1 MATKKNSYTFVLDKN
16 QQDALVAMLQ
26 MGNYRPKQ
34 VPHTIIAAEAENCNV
49 SLYKSGKCLIQG
61 RGAEDFV
68 IFFMEPNILQSASLG
83 YEEVLNPELTTP
95 HMGID
100 ESGKGDYFGAL
111 VACAAYV
118 NPDIAK
124 KMDEIGVKDCKKLTD
139 KAVFFI
145 GAKIRGL
152 LGSNRYKIVNIGPE
166 TYNRLYAKMRNVNT
180 MLAWA
185 HARCIENLL
194 DSIPDCPRA
203 VADQFGAK
211 HVIERALMKNG
222 RKIELEQRHKAES
235 DIAVA
240 AASVLAREAFLHGL
254 QKLGKGL
261 DFEPHKGASEMV
273 KADAV
278 AMVKKH
284 GPDIL
289 LKTSKCHFQTT
300 DKVLATCGKA
310 RKDMS
315 PEGQVVARN
324 AGKPFVRKKKSE

>member
-1 MATKKNSYTFVLDKN
+1 MATKKNSYTYVLNKE
-16 QQDALVAMLQ
+16 QQEALQALLK

-34 VPHTIIAAEAENCNV
+34 VPHTIIAVEAENCNV
-49 SLYKSGKCLIQG
+49 NLYKSGKCLIQG
-61 RGAEDFV
+61 KGAEDFV
-68 IFFMEPNILQSASLG
+68 IFFLEPNVLLSATIG
-83 YEEVLNPELTTP
+83 YEEQLSPELTTP

-118 NPDIAK
+118 NPQIAK

-139 KAVFFI
+139 KAVFLI
-145 GAKIRGL
+145 GGRIRAL
-152 LGSNRYKIVNIGPE
+152 LGTNRYKLVSIGPE

-180 MLAWA
+180 LLAWA
-185 HARCIENLL
+185 HARCIENMLETV
-194 DSIPDCPRA
+194 PDCPRA

-222 RKIELEQRHKAES
+222 RKLELEQRHKAES

-240 AASVLAREAFLHGL
+240 AASVLAREAFLTSL
-254 QKLGKGL
+254 KRLGKTL
-261 DFEPHKGASEMV
+261 NFEPHKGASDLV
-273 KADAV
+273 RADAV
-278 AMVKKH
+278 ALVKKNE
-284 GPDIL
+284 PDIL
-289 LKTSKCHFQTT
+289 LKAAKCHFQTT
-300 DKVLATCGKA
+300 DKVLTACGRS

-324 AGKPFVRKKKSE
+324 AGKPFIRKKK

>member
-1 MATKKNSYTFVLDKN
+1 MADKKNSFTFVLDKE
-16 QQDALVAMLQ
+16 QQESLKQMLQ

-34 VPHTIIAAEAENCNV
+34 VPHTLIAVEAEDCNI

-68 IFFMEPNILQSASLG
+68 IFFMEPNVLQSASVG
-83 YEEVLNPELTTP
+83 YEEILNPELTTP

-118 NPDIAK
+118 NQDLAAK
-124 KMDEIGVKDCKKLTD
+124 MSAFGVKDCKKLTD
-139 KAVFFI
+139 KAVYLI
-145 GAKIRGL
+145 GGKIRAL
-152 LGSNRYKIVNIGPE
+152 LGPNRYKIVSIGPE
-166 TYNRLYAKMRNVNT
+166 TYNRLYAKMHNVNT
-180 MLAWA
+180 LLAWA

-194 DSIPDCPRA
+194 DTIPDCPRA

-211 HVIERALMKNG
+211 HVIERALMKKG
-222 RKIELEQRHKAES
+222 RSIVLEQRHKAES

-240 AASVLAREAFLHGL
+240 AASVLAREAFLRGL
-254 QKLGKGL
+254 QSLGKAF

-273 KADAV
+273 KSDAV
-278 AMVKKH
+278 ALVRKS

-289 LKTSKCHFQTT
+289 LKTAKCHFQTT
-300 DKVLATCGKA
+300 DKVLAACG
-310 RKDMS
+310 RTRTEMS

-324 AGKPFVRKKKSE
+324 AGKPFVRKKKP